1 LQLLT
6 DQPGLHPQS
15 RFRTPPDIEIST
27 PPPATTD
34 NHPGLG
40 EDAKRDEQLND
51 LALATDSPRESNLQA
66 REDGHVSSPTD
77 TGFDAAISFDAIGQ
91 DPTETLLN
99 ATRMTSMPLYHVSDT
114 SSPSCSHSLYEYMR
128 AAIFDGEN
136 ELSSVIPERKRNIL
150 HNLDMKPRG
159 TLLHH
164 EYNQFFRSFVKH
176 TLPKD
181 DLYDVVRAFDTADD
195 MVVLKRL
202 LFIANSDGN
211 WKWWVFC
218 RKLLLYAANDE
229 NECLVVTLLDVGI
242 DVNASARRIP
252 PHQNNLNAIQ
262 IAIHSGNRKI
272 IETLESRGATIFT
285 GGQYED
291 FIFLSDASTRGTMDF
306 AKSLLTKAATSD
318 FRTARNGTKVL
329 ILAVERSHD
338 TIVDVLLETGFNPY
352 SNFHEEPSPLRESA
366 FTAALRMT
374 KTKYLEK
381 FLEIPCHRFDS
392 DQRQERL
399 RQLTAGYVSAC
410 CFEDLDLK
418 NAILDTGWN
427 PDEVKGVMGYDFVQ
441 VYLYDA
447 LTVAVKRGDCDRV
460 QCLTRIGA
468 SPNCPPDMILGWNVM
483 TLLQWAMEG
492 GTMFM
497 VRQLIAAGA
506 DVNFLSS
513 RVHESPLQYAVST
526 WNLVLAKLLV
536 EAGANVNLCP
546 RRWSRSAIEIAAG
559 DGQIEMVTYLVESGA
574 DIQGRH
580 NRNYRRTLNRAK
592 RAGHDSIVDLLQ
604 DWKRSKFGEQDCDT
618 IDNIMETMARNEL
631 TFASGDDWTE
641 YLEVEQ
647 EQMDTGYTIYSTD
660 EE

>member
-1 LQLLT
+1 MS
-6 DQPGLHPQS
+6 H
-15 RFRTPPDIEIST
+15 IEIST

-51 LALATDSPRESNLQA
+51 LALATESPRESNLQA

-77 TGFDAAISFDAIGQ
+77 TGFDAAIPFDATGQ

-99 ATRMTSMPLYHVSDT
+99 ATRMTPMSLYPVSDT
-114 SSPSCSHSLYEYMR
+114 SSPSCSDLLYEYMR
-128 AAIFDGEN
+128 AAIFYGEN
-136 ELSSVIPERKRNIL
+136 ELYSVIPERERNIL
-150 HNLDMKPRG
+150 HSLDMKPRG

-195 MVVLKRL
+195 MVILKRL
-202 LFIANSDGN
+202 LLIAKAESAREKAMLRVPGMARLRE
-211 WKWWVFC
+211 WEWRSFF
-218 RKLLLYAANDE
+218 RTLLFYAANDE
-229 NECLVVTLLDVGI
+229 NECLVVMLLDVGV

-262 IAIHSGNRKI
+262 IAFHSGNRKI

-285 GGQYED
+285 GGQSED
-291 FIFLSDASTRGTMDF
+291 FIFLSDVSTRGTMDF

-318 FRTARNGTKVL
+318 VRTARNGTKVL
-329 ILAVERSHD
+329 VLAVERSHD

-352 SNFHEEPSPLRESA
+352 SNFHEEPSPLRENA

-374 KTKYLEK
+374 KTKYLKK
-381 FLEIPCHRFDS
+381 FLEIPCHHFNS

-427 PDEVKGVMGYDFVQ
+427 PDEVKGAMGYDFVQ
-441 VYLYDA
+441 AYLYDA
-447 LTVAVKRGDCDRV
+447 LVVAVKRHGYDRV
-460 QCLTRIGA
+460 RCLTQIGA
-468 SPNCPPDMILGWNVM
+468 SPNYPSDMIAPRDLV
-483 TLLQWAMEG
+483 TPLQWAMERKQ
-492 GTMFM
+492 MFM

-506 DVNFLSS
+506 DVNLLSS
-513 RVHESPLQYAVST
+513 QVHESPLQYALST

-536 EAGANVNLCP
+536 EAGANVNLCA

-559 DGQIEMVTYLVESGA
+559 GGQIEMVTYLLESGA
-574 DIQGRH
+574 DIKGRH
-580 NRNYRRTLNRAK
+580 TRNYRRTLYRAK
-592 RAGHDSIVDLLQ
+592 MAGHDSVVDLLQ
-604 DWKRSKFGEQDCDT
+604 EWKRSRFGDQDCDT
-618 IDNIMETMARNEL
+618 IDNIMETMTLDEL
-631 TFASGDDWTE
+631 DYPSEETRID
-641 YLEVEQ
+641 YLERGQ
-647 EQMDTGYTIYSTD
+647 SDTESTLDYTD

>member
-1 LQLLT
+1 
-6 DQPGLHPQS
+6 
-15 RFRTPPDIEIST
+15 
-27 PPPATTD
+27 
-34 NHPGLG
+34 
-40 EDAKRDEQLND
+40 
-51 LALATDSPRESNLQA
+51 
-66 REDGHVSSPTD
+66 
-77 TGFDAAISFDAIGQ
+77 
-91 DPTETLLN
+91 
-99 ATRMTSMPLYHVSDT
+99 
-114 SSPSCSHSLYEYMR
+114 MR

-136 ELSSVIPERKRNIL
+136 ELHSLIPERERNIL
-150 HNLDMKPRG
+150 RNLDMKSRG

-202 LFIANSDGN
+202 LLIANSDG
-211 WKWWVFC
+211 KWAWGSFC
-218 RKLLLYAANDE
+218 RTLLFYAANDE
-229 NECLVVTLLDVGI
+229 NECLVVMLLDVGV

-262 IAIHSGNRKI
+262 IAVHSGKRKI

-285 GGQYED
+285 GDRYED
-291 FIFLSDASTRGTMDF
+291 FTFLSDASTRGTMDF

-318 FRTARNGTKVL
+318 VRTARNGTKVL

-352 SNFHEEPSPLRESA
+352 SNFHEEPSPLRECA
-366 FTAALRMT
+366 FMAALRMT

-381 FLEIPCHRFDS
+381 FLEIPCHHFDS

-418 NAILDTGWN
+418 NAILNTGWN

-447 LTVAVKRGDCDRV
+447 LAVAVKRGDCDRV
-460 QCLTRIGA
+460 RCLTRIGA

-483 TLLQWAMEG
+483 TLLQWAMER

-506 DVNFLSS
+506 DVNLLSS

-559 DGQIEMVTYLVESGA
+559 SGQIEMVTYLVESGA

-580 NRNYRRTLNRAK
+580 NRNYRRTLYRAK
-592 RAGHDSIVDLLQ
+592 MAGYDSVVKLLQ
-604 DWKRSKFGEQDCDT
+604 QWKKPKFGEQDCDT
-618 IDNIMETMARNEL
+618 IDNIMETMTLDELEFPSEEARI
-631 TFASGDDWTE
+631 D
-641 YLEVEQ
+641 YLERGQSDTEST
-647 EQMDTGYTIYSTD
+647 MDFTD